1 MKKTLILVLIFTIL
15 LSTVIFAAPG
25 DTTDPI
31 VVLSYLNQRLTSLV
45 NDYKLDTIKNMQA
58 KIDSLESKL
67 SSGNGGTSG
76 GTANSGSNE
85 FAIVK
90 INAGEKIIAQS
101 GTELILRGGE
111 AYIIGSDLGGITD
124 VTAGYDFTSD
134 MKVRDNHYLIIPRS
148 DGRGVYTKDYAL
160 FMVRGAYEVVKN

>member
-1 MKKTLILVLIFTIL
+1 MKKTLIFALIFTIL

-25 DTTDPI
+25 DTSDPI
-31 VVLSYLNQRLTSLV
+31 VVLSYLNQRLTSLI
-45 NDYKLDTIKNMQA
+45 NDYKLDTIKSMQA

-67 SSGNGGTSG
+67 SSGNGGTSSD
-76 GTANSGSNE
+76 NSSRE

-90 INAGEKIIAQS
+90 INAGEKIIAKS

-111 AYIIGSDLGGITD
+111 AYVIGSDLGGITD
-124 VTAGYDFTSD
+124 VTAGYDFTSE
-134 MKVRDNHYLIIPRS
+134 MKVRDNHYMIIPRS

-160 FMVRGAYEVVKN
+160 FMVRGAYEVVKE

>member
-1 MKKTLILVLIFTIL
+1 MKKTLILVLIFTIV

-25 DTTDPI
+25 DTNDPI
-31 VVLSYLNQRLTSLV
+31 VVLSYLNQRIGSLV
-45 NDYKLDTIKNMQA
+45 NDYKLDTIKSMQT
-58 KIDSLESKL
+58 KIDNLESKL
-67 SSGNGGTSG
+67 SSGNGGTS
-76 GTANSGSNE
+76 NSSNNE
-85 FAIVK
+85 FTIVK

-124 VTAGYDFTSD
+124 VTSGYDFTSD

-148 DGRGVYTKDYAL
+148 DGRGVYTKNYAL
-160 FMVRGAYEVVKN
+160 FMVRGAYEVIKN